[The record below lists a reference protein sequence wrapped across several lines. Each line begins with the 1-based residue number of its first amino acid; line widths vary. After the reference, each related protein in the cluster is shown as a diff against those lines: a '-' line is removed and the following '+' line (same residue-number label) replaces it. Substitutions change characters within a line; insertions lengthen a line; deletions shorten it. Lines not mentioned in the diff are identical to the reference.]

1 MRTEHKD
8 RIIGVC
14 GRTECGFKTHTEK
27 EKKEPSE

>member
-8 RIIGVC
+8 RIIGC